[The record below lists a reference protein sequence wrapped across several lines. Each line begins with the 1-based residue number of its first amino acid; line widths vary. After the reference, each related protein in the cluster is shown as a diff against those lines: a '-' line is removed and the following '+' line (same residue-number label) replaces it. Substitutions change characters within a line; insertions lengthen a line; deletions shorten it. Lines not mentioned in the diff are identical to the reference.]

1 MKIIQ
6 WYPGHMTKAR
16 RMMEENIKLVDLVIC
31 VLDARAYKSCFSIE
45 ELKNKPYLYVLN
57 KVDLI
62 DDKDRDAILTKLK
75 SIGINA
81 IPTDSKGGAVKN
93 VISAIKN
100 IVADKINRNAQR
112 GINKTVRAMIAG
124 VPNSGKST
132 LINALAKGRRA
143 SVGDKAGITRGK
155 QWVVISDNV
164 ELLDTPGVLTPK
176 ITDQTLAR
184 HLAYIGSINDD
195 ILDVEELAYA
205 LIEELKE
212 LAPDCFTIRYGI
224 DKDCTA
230 EEIFESIG
238 RKRGYLL
245 SGGLVDAEKTAR
257 GIIDDFRKQRLG
269 KICLDK

>member
-1 MKIIQ
+1 
-6 WYPGHMTKAR
+6 MTKAR

-31 VLDARAYKSCFSIE
+31 VLDARAYKACFSIE
-45 ELKNKPYLYVLN
+45 ELRNKPYLYVLN

-62 DDKDRDAILTKLK
+62 DDKDKNAILTELK
-75 SIGINA
+75 SMGINA
-81 IPTDSKGGAVKN
+81 IPTDSKGGAVKS

-205 LIEELKE
+205 LIEELKC
-212 LAPDCFTIRYGI
+212 LAPDCFTLRYGI
-224 DKDCTA
+224 DKDSTA
-230 EEIFESIG
+230 DEIFESIG

-245 SGGLVDAEKTAR
+245 SGGVIDTEKTAR
-257 GIIDDFRKQRLG
+257 GILDDFRKQRLG
-269 KICLDK
+269 KICLEK

>member
-1 MKIIQ
+1 
-6 WYPGHMTKAR
+6 
-16 RMMEENIKLVDLVIC
+16 
-31 VLDARAYKSCFSIE
+31 
-45 ELKNKPYLYVLN
+45 
-57 KVDLI
+57 
-62 DDKDRDAILTKLK
+62 
-75 SIGINA
+75 
-81 IPTDSKGGAVKN
+81 
-93 VISAIKN
+93 
-100 IVADKINRNAQR
+100 
-112 GINKTVRAMIAG
+112 MIAG

-176 ITDQTLAR
+176 FSDQTLAR

-205 LIEELKE
+205 LITDLKE
-212 LAPDCFTIRYGI
+212 LAPDCFTVRYGI
-224 DKDCTA
+224 DNDSTV
-230 EEIFESIG
+230 EETFETIG

-245 SGGLVDAEKTAR
+245 SGGVLDTEKTAR

-269 KICLDK
+269 KICLEK